1 MKGMRRLLALALA
14 AMLALAFPAC
24 ADISECP
31 PVGTSVRDI
40 MKYGNLILDISG
52 NALLELGY
60 EYGDLVA
67 ATIGDTVLDLPVCG
81 DYSDVDVGALVCRVI
96 QADSSDDSYAILA
109 INGSDLA
116 TKLGLATR
124 VSIDEDP
131 GFRWDYAE
139 AWANGI
145 PITLSLEQ
153 KGGYL
158 EQLKLH
164 QLQMSNA
171 REDYPDLTDAQYA
184 NFRNVTTT
192 GMGANALYRSSSPV
206 NPEYNR
212 NHEADAAV
220 NAAGIRTV
228 LNLADN
234 EVVMKGFEGYAQT
247 YYSQLD
253 VVPMDLIVDFT
264 ADSFKEGLAKG
275 LRFLAD
281 HEGPYLVHCTMG
293 KDRAG
298 FVSAVLECLMGASA
312 EEIVADYMV
321 SYYNYYGIRPDS
333 DTYEAVAN
341 SNIRKTLAQAF
352 GIDDI
357 ASADLGACAEEYL
370 LDIGLTG
377 DEIAAVKARLG
388 TDIK

>member
-81 DYSDVDVGALVCRVI
+81 DYSDVDVGAPVCRVI

-164 QLQMSNA
+164 QLQMTNA

-312 EEIVADYMV
+312 EEIVADFMV
-321 SYYNYYGIRPDS
+321 SYYNYYGIGPDS

>member
-81 DYSDVDVGALVCRVI
+81 DYSDVDVGAPVCRVI

-192 GMGANALYRSSSPV
+192 GMGVNALYRSSSPV

-312 EEIVADYMV
+312 EEIVADFMV
-321 SYYNYYGIRPDS
+321 SYYNYYGIGPDS

>member
-81 DYSDVDVGALVCRVI
+81 DYSDVDVGAPVCRVI

-164 QLQMSNA
+164 QLQMTNA

-321 SYYNYYGIRPDS
+321 SYYNYYGIGPDS

-341 SNIRKTLAQAF
+341 SNIRMTLAQAF

>member
-81 DYSDVDVGALVCRVI
+81 DYSDVDVGAPVCRVI

-234 EVVMKGFEGYAQT
+234 EVVMNGFEGYAQT

>member
-81 DYSDVDVGALVCRVI
+81 DYSDVDVGAPVCRVI

-321 SYYNYYGIRPDS
+321 SYYNYYGIGPDS